1 MRRIDFAEIIRRVGR
16 NGIAAIW
23 AVAHAGINGHAARL
37 AADMVAVVVILR
49 YSAGSEAHGRFLSFL
64 LAIRGEIPSCQLP
77 RLPLQRT
84 LALRACARLHIF
96 IRICPQRSSS
106 ISSKR
111 PRNHNGRACRGFCR
125 QGCGRLACCSRY
137 LRTTSR
143 RLSRT
148 TCPRGWALQSPSPP
162 RRRARCG

>member
-1 MRRIDFAEIIRRVGR
+1 VRRIDFAEIIRRVGR

-23 AVAHAGINGHAARL
+23 AVAHAGIDGHAARL
-37 AADMVAVVVILR
+37 AADMVAIVAILR

-84 LALRACARLHIF
+84 LAFAPCARLHIF
-96 IRICPQRSSS
+96 IRICPQKSSS

-111 PRNHNGRACRGFCR
+111 RFSGMGGFFGAWLCCVVR
-125 QGCGRLACCSRY
+125 PQACCGGLCACMAIRFVHMN
-137 LRTTSR
+137 
-143 RLSRT
+143 
-148 TCPRGWALQSPSPP
+148 
-162 RRRARCG
+162 AREPVNAGLLDAVLGE